1 MEQQE
6 PDTRDVALGLA
17 VSGTRVGLAAGR
29 VALLPARMVV
39 RAPLLGAPLRRAARD
54 LAHEGS
60 LARERARIKLENS
73 AGVVLAAPEVERAAD
88 RLLAGTLTDAVGRS
102 LATHRVVERVAVQ
115 ILAIADLDR
124 VIGAVLD
131 HELTERAV
139 DRALE
144 SPGLERLVTRVL
156 DSRLVDELTEQVLRS
171 PEMGRIVEYIA
182 TNPQVVEA
190 VTHQTQ
196 TLADEMVSDVRRR
209 THTVDDVVE
218 RTVRGWLRR
227 PRPSP
232 S

>member
-1 MEQQE
+1 M
-6 PDTRDVALGLA
+6 
-17 VSGTRVGLAAGR
+17 
-29 VALLPARMVV
+29 
-39 RAPLLGAPLRRAARD
+39 
-54 LAHEGS
+54 
-60 LARERARIKLENS
+60 
-73 AGVVLAAPEVERAAD
+73 LAAPEVERAAD

-115 ILAIADLDR
+115 ILATADLDR

-139 DRALE
+139 DRALA
-144 SPGLERLVTRVL
+144 SPGLERLVIRVL
-156 DSRLVDELTEQVLRS
+156 ESRLVDDLTEQVLRS

-182 TNPQVVEA
+182 TNPQVLEA
-190 VTHQTQ
+190 VTQQTQ

-209 THTVDDVVE
+209 THKVDDIAE

>member
-60 LARERARIKLENS
+60 LARERARIKLED
-73 AGVVLAAPEVERAAD
+73 GEVLAAPEVERAAD

>member
-1 MEQQE
+1 MEQRE

-73 AGVVLAAPEVERAAD
+73 AGEVLAAPEVERAAD

-156 DSRLVDELTEQVLRS
+156 ESRLVDELTEQVLRS